1 MAAGCGHDLRHQF
14 WQVTDAN
21 TEARVMQK
29 PGIILLAV
37 APVWNCYREKFKEPF
52 QSVDFA

>member
-21 TEARVMQK
+21 TETRVMQK
-29 PGIILLAV
+29 PVKILLAV
-37 APVWNCYREKFKEPF
+37 APVWNWYREKFKEPF